1 MTELSPAEDAKI
13 AEFYAATYPAE
24 VLLAH
29 LAIEANEDAAVDP
42 SKEQQP

>member
-1 MTELSPAEDAKI
+1 MTELTPTEYAKI
-13 AEFYAATYPAE
+13 AEFYAAPYPAE

-29 LAIEANEDAAVDP
+29 LENEDGAAAVNP

>member
-1 MTELSPAEDAKI
+1 MTELSPTEDAKI
-13 AEFYAATYPAE
+13 AEFYAADYPAE

-29 LAIEANEDAAVDP
+29 LEAESAPANA